1 LSFVPLPTIS
11 SQGSWGG
18 KGTQKQAPK
27 PFLIKKVAGIDPK
40 SRADYGKAHVIISE
54 KRDKKAA
61 KYLVKDL
68 PYPYTSKEQFERS
81 LSTPLGTEW
90 NTRVGFQR
98 GTLPKVVMKVS
109 LAPYPNALLQLLM
122 LALLAGNDYQPI
134 GEVGMIPHVVDTSS
148 ISFASA
154 LPPHDSLSV
163 TLHECVDQEPSVAL
177 SDFHV
182 ALQHPSVKFHVQAQS
197 CGAGQCVDGIWVM
210 WIQCNNTVEQVR
222 EYPTRVQL
230 LAPCCSPWS

>member
-1 LSFVPLPTIS
+1 VSFVPLPTIS

-109 LAPYPNALLQLLM
+109 LTPYPNALLQLLM

-134 GEVGMIPHVVDTSS
+134 GEVGMIPHAVDTSS
-148 ISFASA
+148 IPFANA
-154 LPPHDSLSV
+154 LPLHDSLLV
-163 TLHECVDQEPSVAL
+163 TLHECVDRGAFSRPFGL
-177 SDFHV
+177 S
-182 ALQHPSVKFHVQAQS
+182 
-197 CGAGQCVDGIWVM
+197 
-210 WIQCNNTVEQVR
+210 
-222 EYPTRVQL
+222 
-230 LAPCCSPWS
+230 CCSLTPKGGIPRPSSVVWCWTVCGRDMGDVDTVQ

>member
-1 LSFVPLPTIS
+1 MGTFPSVSFVALPTIS

-40 SRADYGKAHVIISE
+40 SRADYGKAHVI
-54 KRDKKAA
+54 
-61 KYLVKDL
+61 VKDL

-98 GTLPKVVMKVS
+98 GTLPKLVMKVS

-148 ISFASA
+148 IPFANA
-154 LPPHDSLSV
+154 LPPHDSLLV
-163 TLHECVDQEPSVAL
+163 TLHECVDQEPSNSRPFGL
-177 SDFHV
+177 SRRS
-182 ALQHPSVKFHVQAQS
+182 LTPIGGTPRPTS
-197 CGAGQCVDGIWVM
+197 VM
-210 WIQCNNTVEQVR
+210 WSWIACRRNSDDVNTVQ
-222 EYPTRVQL
+222 
-230 LAPCCSPWS
+230 